1 MMAHCRKRSGITG
14 FKFDL
19 CRSIL
24 DIIEILLYR
33 RINHKLR
40 EKPNEL
46 NIYLTSQFLHKIRAY
61 LHKIQ
66 LIYYFR
72 KLIHVFFS
80 IMKWKKIPV
89 LIFIVRHQNADI
101 VAVETAVMKQTIMDR
116 HCYAG
121 LYTFLQL
128 DIHLIIN
135 PETWQ
140 KKKVNGCD
148 PLCYESLPPCL
159 MVECT
164 SPVLITR

>member
-1 MMAHCRKRSGITG
+1 MYLYTFKAMMAHCRKRSGITG

-46 NIYLTSQFLHKIRAY
+46 NIYLTSQFLHKIRAD

-80 IMKWKKIPV
+80 IMKWKKNTSINFYCKTPKCRYCSCWNRCDEANHHGSSLLRWTV
-89 LIFIVRHQNADI
+89 YFFAAR
-101 VAVETAVMKQTIMDR
+101 
-116 HCYAG
+116 
-121 LYTFLQL
+121 YTF
-128 DIHLIIN
+128 N
-135 PETWQ
+135 
-140 KKKVNGCD
+140 N
-148 PLCYESLPPCL
+148 
-159 MVECT
+159 
-164 SPVLITR
+164 